1 MRVGASESVTEAS
14 LSTPLGGKWA
24 DVPVDSD
31 DGDGPDQRTEEQSKP
46 GSHGAVGGRE
56 QLAADVKMYT
66 EVIRLLQKLLT
77 PLPVELQRCRDRLED
92 ATGKLAME
100 AELAACGKG
109 NLAGA

>member
-1 MRVGASESVTEAS
+1 MVAGQGVGKSCCA
-14 LSTPLGGKWA
+14 PLGGKWA
-24 DVPVDSD
+24 DVQVDRD
-31 DGDGPDQRTEEQSKP
+31 DEDVPDQRIEEQSRP

-100 AELAACGKG
+100 AELAACGTG
-109 NLAGA
+109 GLMGS